1 MCKLCNTKHRK
12 TFEIL
17 TDLSPAVWPPHDAQC
32 IPSSPCDQI
41 KDARERRQDPRF
53 YKHEDTLEWG
63 ACTASAEYPRGLC
76 DLLAT
81 AIFKH
86 HGIPLRP

>member
-17 TDLSPAVWPPHDAQC
+17 TDLDPAVWSPHDAQC
-32 IPSSPCDQI
+32 IPSSPCDRI
-41 KDARERRQDPRF
+41 KDARTRRQNPRF
-53 YKHEDTLEWG
+53 YNHEDTLEWG

-86 HGIPLRP
+86 HGIPRG